1 MEHPSGSIEL
11 EPLEETRFELGSC
24 LDLNAKPV
32 RTDEF
37 GRQLGNRAAGPR
49 HGVHSQLLPPK
60 NSLTWRSEVQSSGE
74 GDASKA
80 SGLRSPVALVAKR
93 NLTMQSAMLSGA
105 VWLMRS
111 RSSPKPAPRQRDR
124 RPRLRIALPPPS
136 GYAFRAPFQGRS
148 IHWVTWAGTP
158 LFWAL
163 FFGCP
168 HP

>member
-1 MEHPSGSIEL
+1 VEHPSGSIEL

-37 GRQLGNRAAGPR
+37 GRQLGSRAAGPR
-49 HGVHSQLLPPK
+49 HGVHSQLLPSKKRADMAQRGPVVG
-60 NSLTWRSEVQSSGE
+60 RRRREQSERFAVAGGPCRRCSRVTC
-74 GDASKA
+74 
-80 SGLRSPVALVAKR
+80 GLCARAARRSPHRGSV
-93 NLTMQSAMLSGA
+93 TGA
-105 VWLMRS
+105 RAFGLHC
-111 RSSPKPAPRQRDR
+111 PH
-124 RPRLRIALPPPS
+124 PP